1 MALVTEPKTIMSR
14 QAAAPFNR
22 PRSRRLLLTLL
33 AGPISLGEL
42 SSLTNTSLSLL
53 HHHLGRLLDLGL
65 VEVSGTRSRGGRP
78 IKLYRATGAAFF
90 VPIELVDAL
99 PGDSESVRL
108 RQALE
113 RGLGC
118 GVQGVLYFHDGVG
131 GRMRLVRDPTRAS
144 PAQELWLE
152 LTLDDDEAA
161 TLAAELRE
169 LMQRY
174 AARPKTEGKTYI
186 VHAALA
192 SI

>member
-1 MALVTEPKTIMSR
+1 MTEPKTIKSR
-14 QAAAPFNR
+14 EAAAPFNR

-33 AGPISLGEL
+33 AGAKSLGEL
-42 SSLTNTSLSLL
+42 SSLTDTSLSLL

-65 VEVSGTRSRGGRP
+65 VEVSGMQSRGRRP
-78 IKLYRATGAAFF
+78 IKIYRATAEAFF
-90 VPIELVDAL
+90 VPIELVEAL

-108 RQALE
+108 RHALE
-113 RGLGC
+113 RGLGG
-118 GVQGVLYFHDGVG
+118 GVQGVLYFHDGIG
-131 GRMRLVRDPTRAS
+131 GRMRLVRDPARAS

-152 LTLDDDEAA
+152 LRLADDEAA
-161 TLAAELRE
+161 TLAIELRE

-174 AARPKTEGKTYI
+174 ATRPKTGGKTYI